1 MTATATP
8 PAPAAASAEL
18 AVLREKLSALRSE
31 FVDLAFTLER
41 RGRIDAAD
49 VAISASARVGELC
62 GEFDEARSNHFVQ
75 EETASDLPPRF
86 TE

>member
-8 PAPAAASAEL
+8 PASATASDEL
-18 AVLREKLSALRSE
+18 AVLREKLSALRTE

-62 GEFDEARSNHFVQ
+62 DGFVP
-75 EETASDLPPRF
+75 ETSPCAND
-86 TE
+86 